1 MIEGTR
7 VNLRAMEMT
16 DLERCQRWINDRE
29 VTRHLAMRYPMSMA
43 AEEAWLRDLT
53 SKPTS
58 FDAAMFAIETKDG
71 RHIGNIDLRGVQ
83 AENRASM
90 LGVMIGERDCWSQ
103 GYGSD
108 AIQTLLGFAFDE
120 MNLNRV
126 ELHVFAKNERA
137 IACYLKCG
145 FGDEGR
151 LRQDVYYEGAY
162 HDAVVMSVLREEFDA
177 ARNAERDAV
186 ASSAR

>member
-43 AEEAWLRDLT
+43 AEESWLRNQT
-53 SKPTS
+53 SKPMS
-58 FDAAMFAIETKDG
+58 FDAVLFAIETKEG
-71 RHIGNIDLRGVQ
+71 RHIGNIDLRAVQ
-83 AENRASM
+83 PENRASM

-103 GYGSD
+103 GYGAD

-145 FGDEGR
+145 FVEEVR
-151 LRQDVYYEGAY
+151 LRQAIYKRGVYA
-162 HDAVVMSVLREEFDA
+162 DQLVMGVLRDEF
-177 ARNAERDAV
+177 E
-186 ASSAR
+186 ASRGG